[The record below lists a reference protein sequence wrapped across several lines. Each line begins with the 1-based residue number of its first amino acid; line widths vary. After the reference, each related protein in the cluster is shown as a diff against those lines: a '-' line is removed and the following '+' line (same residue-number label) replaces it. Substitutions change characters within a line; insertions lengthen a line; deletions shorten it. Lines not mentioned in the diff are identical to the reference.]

1 MPPSNAETAAVLSL
15 VVKVIE
21 AEVLARLSSN
31 LLGQN
36 AGGKAVNGTAAA
48 QKPSKGTAAMKE
60 ALERAARQL
69 GVEFVRC
76 LFEDAEG
83 PIVSLGRGAMLA
95 LYFAPRSVM
104 NDETFILQESV
115 GPLSPGEYR
124 AEKLLELWRREAS
137 PFKMPEDFLRLVV
150 EAGRRAKPKSA
161 DVRLFKPLLIKCP
174 EYFGDDLH
182 QLLWHVRMAVAEQRW
197 ADAEEGLFT
206 AAECLLDRAQDAA
219 RDETIE
225 SLWLEAASL
234 AAWTAAGRVVLV
246 PGIKWMKPYADNEAE
261 LIVERLRL
269 GIPDAVKLADL
280 FAELSDAAP
289 A

>member
-1 MPPSNAETAAVLSL
+1 
-15 VVKVIE
+15 
-21 AEVLARLSSN
+21 
-31 LLGQN
+31 
-36 AGGKAVNGTAAA
+36 
-48 QKPSKGTAAMKE
+48 
-60 ALERAARQL
+60 
-69 GVEFVRC
+69 
-76 LFEDAEG
+76 
-83 PIVSLGRGAMLA
+83 
-95 LYFAPRSVM
+95 
-104 NDETFILQESV
+104 
-115 GPLSPGEYR
+115 
-124 AEKLLELWRREAS
+124 
-137 PFKMPEDFLRLVV
+137 
-150 EAGRRAKPKSA
+150 
-161 DVRLFKPLLIKCP
+161 
-174 EYFGDDLH
+174 
-182 QLLWHVRMAVAEQRW
+182 MAVAEQRW

-234 AAWTAAGRVVLV
+234 AAWTAAGRVLLV